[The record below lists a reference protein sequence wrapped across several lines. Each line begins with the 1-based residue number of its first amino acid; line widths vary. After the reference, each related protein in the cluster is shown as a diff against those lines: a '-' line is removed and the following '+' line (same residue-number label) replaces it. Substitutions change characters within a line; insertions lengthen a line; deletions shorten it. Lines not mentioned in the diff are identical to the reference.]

1 MQVKRKRQILYL
13 MYQHN
18 EIPEKSFQQF
28 NQVIIIM
35 GAHIKHIKL
44 MTTTKLKLFCL
55 DLPKDTCSNL
65 TN

>member
-1 MQVKRKRQILYL
+1 

-18 EIPEKSFQQF
+18 ETPEKSFQQF

-44 MTTTKLKLFCL
+44 MTTTKPKLFCL

>member
-44 MTTTKLKLFCL
+44 MTTTKPKLFCL